1 MQMRLQKFM
10 ARSGVASRRKS
21 EDIIAEGRVT
31 VNGEKV
37 TEMGVKIDPTSDI
50 VRVDGR
56 KIARE
61 DFRYVKLHKPV
72 GVISSAS
79 DPRGRKTVVDFVN
92 HLPQR
97 LYPVGRLD
105 YESRGLILLT
115 NDGEL
120 THILTHPSFEVPKT
134 YQVKARGF
142 LASESLTALESGL
155 ELEDGMTAPARVS
168 EVEFGDRETS
178 FKITLQEGRKRQVRR
193 MCRAVG
199 HEVID
204 LKRIKLGPIILG
216 DLPEGNWCDLDESEQ
231 KQLIDLK
238 QQKKEYAD
246 NSNSADK
253 NDGENSENPEENI

>member
-1 MQMRLQKFM
+1 MRLQKFM
-10 ARSGVASRRKS
+10 ARAGVASRRKS

-37 TEMGVKIDPTSDI
+37 TEMGFKIDPTRDV

-56 KIARE
+56 EIARE
-61 DFRYVKLHKPV
+61 DLRYVKLHKPE

-79 DPRGRKTVVDFVN
+79 DPRGRRTVVDFVS

-115 NDGEL
+115 NDGDL

-134 YQVKARGF
+134 YQVKAAGY
-142 LASESLTALESGL
+142 LASESLTALETGL
-155 ELEDGMTAPARVS
+155 ELDDGLTAPARVN
-168 EVEFGDRETS
+168 EVEYGEEETN
-178 FKITLQEGRKRQVRR
+178 FKIILREGRKRQVRR

-199 HEVID
+199 HEVQD
-204 LKRIKLGPIILG
+204 LKRIKLGPIYLG
-216 DLPEGNWCDLDESEQ
+216 DLAPGDWCDLNEQ
-231 KQLIDLK
+231 EQEKLIELK
-238 QQKKEYAD
+238 QKKFGEQ
-246 NSNSADK
+246 DK
-253 NDGENSENPEENI
+253 EDKEGRQTEEAENTE